1 MKDFTK
7 NERALAD
14 AQGWALVEIYD
25 VRGYHSYA
33 VAPTAS
39 SPLASPY
46 DAFQF
51 VWQRARTGDNLCRRV
66 LGLIAASE
74 LAGKSSTKR
83 RRK

>member
-7 NERALAD
+7 NEQALAD

-39 SPLASPY
+39 SL
-46 DAFQF
+46 
-51 VWQRARTGDNLCRRV
+51 
-66 LGLIAASE
+66 
-74 LAGKSSTKR
+74 
-83 RRK
+83 